1 MNYLFAVIFG
11 IIEGITEWLP
21 ISSTGHLIIA
31 QDFIKFTDV
40 SPDFW
45 SLFEV
50 VIQLGAILAV
60 VILFFKKLWPLKYKT
75 NESEKLEDSEGKRF
89 AKRHLG
95 FDMNILKLWGKI
107 IVACIPAIAIALLKL
122 DEKAEEL
129 FYNTTCV
136 SIALIVIGI
145 AFIIVEILNKKRKRE
160 PRVKSIDEL
169 RWSDAIIIGL
179 FQLIA
184 AIFPGTSRSGATIIG
199 ALIIGVSRSVSAE
212 FTFFLAIPAMFGASL
227 LKVLKYEA
235 ALSSNELIL
244 LVIASVV
251 AFLISIFVIKFLMN
265 YIKKHD
271 FKVFG
276 FYRIAIG
283 ILILALGLTNVISI
297 AL

>member
-107 IVACIPAIAIALLKL
+107 IVACIPAIVIALLKL

>member
-1 MNYLFAVIFG
+1 MNYLFALIFG

-21 ISSTGHLIIA
+21 VSSTGHLIIA
-31 QDFIKFTDV
+31 ENFMKFSDV
-40 SPDFW
+40 SEGFW

-50 VIQLGAILAV
+50 IIQLGAILAV
-60 VILFFKKLWPLKYKT
+60 VVLFFKKLWPLKYKT

-95 FDMNILKLWGKI
+95 FDMDILKLWGKI
-107 IVACIPAIAIALLKL
+107 IVACLPAILIVLLKL
-122 DEKAEEL
+122 DEKAEVL
-129 FYNTTCV
+129 FYNPTCV
-136 SIALIVIGI
+136 AIALIVVGI
-145 AFIIVEILNKKRKRE
+145 AFIVVEVLNKKRKRE
-160 PRVKSIDEL
+160 PRVNSLKEL

-179 FQLIA
+179 FQIIA

-227 LKVLKYEA
+227 LKVLKYKV

-244 LVIASVV
+244 LALASIV
-251 AFLISIFVIKFLMN
+251 AFLVSIFVIKFLMG

-283 ILILALGLTNVISI
+283 ILVLVLGLTGVISI